1 MTGEIYETVA
11 TGQRRPEWTVP
22 DDIESRRLR
31 EACQQFEGMLLGII
45 LKESLRETF
54 KDSEDDAG
62 AAMEQ
67 FRDFCVEQ
75 VAHSLAESSSIGVAD
90 QLYEQF
96 RQQGVSP

>member
-1 MTGEIYETVA
+1 MTGDILETVSA
-11 TGQRRPEWTVP
+11 AQRRPDWSAP
-22 DDIESRRLR
+22 DDLESRRLR

-62 AAMEQ
+62 ASMEQ

-75 VAHSLAESSSIGVAD
+75 VANSLAETSSIGVAD